1 MIGNDSASQ
10 VAALTF
16 HGLLHTEYLIGLNG
30 VLYTNVMDGALPA
43 VDWIGSS
50 QWQVVVVQVAHVGLH
65 VAQVEHGVSLSK
77 LPRVARIVE
86 HKYPVINRGNRHL

>member
-50 QWQVVVVQVAHVGLH
+50 QW
-65 VAQVEHGVSLSK
+65 
-77 LPRVARIVE
+77 
-86 HKYPVINRGNRHL
+86 